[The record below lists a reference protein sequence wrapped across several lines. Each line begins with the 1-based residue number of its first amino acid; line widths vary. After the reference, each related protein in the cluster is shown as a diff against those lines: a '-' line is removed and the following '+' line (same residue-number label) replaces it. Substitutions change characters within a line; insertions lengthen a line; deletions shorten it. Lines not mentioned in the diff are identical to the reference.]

1 MSPSSTSLHPSLAA
15 AASAAGS
22 DVRMTAARK
31 EIYEVLTDSLD
42 HPTATDV
49 FIRVK
54 PRIPGIS
61 LATVYNNLEALTQS
75 GLIRQVNLERAPSRF
90 CANQHEHVHF
100 HCDACGCVMD
110 ADVQAELDPPS
121 HWRLPAGA
129 KLSRLDVT
137 LRGLCPVC
145 AAKP

>member
-1 MSPSSTSLHPSLAA
+1 MTPETTAPSPTLAA
-15 AASAAGS
+15 AAQAAGS

-31 EIYEVLTDSLD
+31 EIYEVLSGSKD

-100 HCDACGCVMD
+100 HCDACGCMLD
-110 ADVQAELDPPS
+110 ADVQAEPDPQN
-121 HWRLPAGA
+121 HWRLPAGVRVN
-129 KLSRLDVT
+129 RLDVT
-137 LRGLCPVC
+137 LRGFCPDC
-145 AAKP
+145 AAKH

>member
-1 MSPSSTSLHPSLAA
+1 MSASPSPLTPSLAV

-22 DVRMTAARK
+22 DVRMTTARK
-31 EIYEVLTDSLD
+31 EIYEVLVGSKD

-61 LATVYNNLEALTQS
+61 LATVYNNLEALTQG

-90 CANQHEHVHF
+90 CANQHQHVHF
-100 HCDACGCVMD
+100 HCDACGSVTD
-110 ADVQAELDPPS
+110 ADVQTELNPAS
-121 HWRLPAGA
+121 YWRLPAGA
-129 KLSRLDVT
+129 TISRVDVT
-137 LRGLCPVC
+137 LRGLCPDC
-145 AAKP
+145 APKS